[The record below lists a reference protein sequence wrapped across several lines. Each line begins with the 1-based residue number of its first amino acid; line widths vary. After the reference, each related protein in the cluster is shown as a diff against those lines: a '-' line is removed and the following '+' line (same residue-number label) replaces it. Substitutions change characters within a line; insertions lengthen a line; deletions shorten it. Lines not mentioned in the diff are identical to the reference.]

1 MRKTMKYASMLVA
14 VIGFLAISCKK
25 DKPKTVPS
33 ITTSAVTDITPT
45 SAKGGGKITNNGGAD
60 ITARG
65 LVFSKTVAQP
75 TIADDKTVETT
86 SADEFQ
92 SMMNNL
98 SSGAVYHVRAYA
110 TNSVGIGY
118 GQVVDFTTGNA
129 PPTATNVM
137 ITGTAEVNKTLT
149 VSYTYADAENNA
161 ESGTIIQWYVANDG
175 AGTGETAIAGATS
188 LTFIIQAAQQGK
200 YIRAGITP
208 KAATG
213 TTTGAEV
220 KSGFVGAVGEAT
232 TVTFTYNGQTVTYGI
247 INSAAT
253 GRKWLDRNL
262 GAPNAPSAYNDYANY
277 GDLFQWGRL
286 ADGHQLIN
294 RTGPA
299 DANMSAVNVGTTPYP
314 GPYDLSPT
322 DNPGHSKFIL
332 SPEYNSDWR
341 EPKNDNLWQGVNGIN
356 NPCPA
361 GWRIATATEW
371 AAENLG
377 NLPSAYTKLKIT
389 LTGLHAGDDDGIY
402 QSATNG
408 LYWTSTIG
416 TTFDYRAKRTA
427 ITTTATTQSETFRS
441 NGHACRCIKD

>member
-1 MRKTMKYASMLVA
+1 MKYASMLVA

-98 SSGAVYHVRAYA
+98 SSGALYHVRAYA

-118 GQVVDFTTGNA
+118 GLVVDFSSGNA
-129 PPTATNVM
+129 APTTTNVT

-149 VSYTYADAENNA
+149 VSYTYSDAENNA

-175 AGTGETAIAGATS
+175 AGTGETAITGATS

-200 YIRAGITP
+200 YIRVGITP

-253 GRKWLDRNL
+253 GRKWMDRNL

-299 DANMSAVNVGTTPYP
+299 DANMSGVNGTT
-314 GPYDLSPT
+314 ST
-322 DNPGHSKFIL
+322 DPAVTQFSTTDVPGHSLFIV
-332 SPEYNSDWR
+332 SQSFPSDWR
-341 EPKNDNLWQGVNGIN
+341 DPKNDNLWQGVNGIN

-361 GWRIATATEW
+361 GWRVATDAEW
-371 AAENLG
+371 TLESLG
-377 NLPSAYTKLKIT
+377 TITAAYTKLKIT
-389 LTGLHAGDDDGIY
+389 FTGVRAADGTGIF
-402 QSATNG
+402 QSATAG
-408 LYWTSTIG
+408 IYWTSAIG
-416 TTFDYRAKRTA
+416 TTNNLRSKRVT
-427 ITTTATTQSETFRS
+427 INTTATTPSENVRA
-441 NGHACRCIKD
+441 NGYACRCIKD